1 MSNILKKQDDSL
13 KVLSNEWLD
22 DFIESVQKAFES
34 ERKFTDE
41 EYKELKELFEWK
53 TPFLA
58 HFNTSL
64 HVIMEELGIKE
75 N

>member
-41 EYKELKELFEWK
+41 EYKELKELFE
-53 TPFLA
+53 
-58 HFNTSL
+58 
-64 HVIMEELGIKE
+64 
-75 N
+75 